1 MLDVQYEQAVRN
13 MKQSDLLRSDVN
25 LNEIVMCSLQND
37 NVILDGDS
45 GYIEGLSGPQ
55 QNRSFSC

>member
-1 MLDVQYEQAVRN
+1 MLDVQCEQAVRN

-25 LNEIVMCSLQND
+25 VNEIVKCSLQSD

-45 GYIEGLSGPQ
+45 GYIEGLPGPQ